1 MKNNIKRALTVVSL
15 IIIPLLLVS
24 TTQRRVD
31 HNTLRIQGFYQE
43 EKDSIDVI
51 LFGASEV
58 FPGYSPAYAYKQYGF
73 TSYSYAIDANYT
85 KLIKYQIEEVLSYQ
99 SPKCIIIE
107 TSCYYNPR
115 QTEEKNTALATLR
128 KWTDGIP
135 FSKHKTDI
143 ISQLTDSDQISYYFP
158 FIMYHGNLE
167 NFSDTKAEISQKLRG
182 YTYLKGI
189 TSTNK
194 KTECNSLRDVSD
206 DNTEAELPKKDYEY
220 FMELIEYCK
229 NLDCKVVFV
238 RFPQR
243 IENDDDYKMFC
254 TQNYIDRLVT
264 DNGLDFINLDK
275 EFTDIGL
282 VPNEDFY
289 DKHHMN
295 VNGQIK
301 MTDYLGQLL
310 RNEYNI
316 TATDL
321 SENNRQKWDNSVKY
335 IEAFYKYYRI
345 HEKDEK
351 IYWWFEN
358 PDLLSELEKM
368 NKSIL

>member
-1 MKNNIKRALTVVSL
+1 MKKYLKRTLTIVSL
-15 IIIPLLLVS
+15 IIIPLLFVS
-24 TTQRRVD
+24 ITQKRVD

-43 EKDSIDVI
+43 EQNSIDVVF
-51 LFGASEV
+51 FGASEV
-58 FPGYSPAYAYKQYGF
+58 FPGYSPAYAYEKYGF

-115 QTEEKNTALATLR
+115 QEEEKKTALATLR

-135 FSKHKTDI
+135 FSKHKTEI
-143 ISQLTDSDQISYYFP
+143 ISQLTDSDQLSYYFP

-167 NFSDTKAEISQKLRG
+167 NYADIEAEFSQKRRG
-182 YTYLKGI
+182 YTYLKGV

-194 KTECNSLRDVSD
+194 KTVCNSLRDVSG
-206 DNTEAELPKKDYEY
+206 DNTIEKLPEKDDIY
-220 FMELIEYCK
+220 FKDLLEYCK
-229 NLDCKVVFV
+229 SLDCKVIFV

-243 IENDDDYKMFC
+243 IEDDADYEMFC
-254 TQNYIDRLVT
+254 TQNYIDRLVAE
-264 DNGLDFINLDK
+264 NGFDFINLDK
-275 EFTDIGL
+275 QFAGIGL
-282 VPNEDFY
+282 NPNKDFY

-301 MTDYLGQLL
+301 TTEFIGQMLQ
-310 RNEYNI
+310 NKYSI

-321 SENNRQKWDNSVKY
+321 SESNKKKWDMSVKY
-335 IEAFYKYYRI
+335 IELFYEYFRI
-345 HEKDEK
+345 HENDEK
-351 IYWWFEN
+351 VYWWYEN
-358 PDLLSELEKM
+358 PSLLSKLDTINESYL
-368 NKSIL
+368 